1 MLQATI
7 SLLVHYNVEIQI
19 ALFFLDIISPILAIE
34 HYINWYPKLFYTSVT
49 FLNVGELSAIL
60 PIPFLLTLKTT
71 SFVVV
76 NNKTD
81 EK

>member
-1 MLQATI
+1 LAVI
-7 SLLVHYNVEIQI
+7 SLLGLYNVEIDI
-19 ALFFLDIISPILAIE
+19 GLFFLDIINHILATE
-34 HYINWYPKLFYTSVT
+34 HYIKWYPKLFYTSVT